1 MTATNKSTIKR
12 QRGDTIVEVLI
23 CITVL
28 AMAFGVTFATVS
40 ASNKTMLSNKERF
53 QAQRYANQQAEY
65 IRASGGAL
73 RNDINSGFHCLYY
86 DSSSTPKKVN
96 YKNIGDPECQ
106 KDGLYKIAVTCQ
118 VQASNPKSDCSG
130 ADDNFNIYKIKV
142 EWDSLKGGTSNV
154 ELYYGG

>member
-1 MTATNKSTIKR
+1 MTATNKNTIKR
-12 QRGDTIVEVLI
+12 QCGDTIVEVLI

-73 RNDINSGFHCLYY
+73 RNDINSDSHCLYY
-86 DSSSTPKKVN
+86 DSVSTPKKVN
-96 YKNIGDPECQ
+96 FTEIDNPECQ
-106 KDGLYKIAVTCQ
+106 KEGLYKIAVTCQ
-118 VQASNPKSDCSG
+118 VQALNPKSSCNDT
-130 ADDNFNIYKIKV
+130 DDNFNIYKIKV